1 LNRSTNIS
9 PFRKERNA
17 MALNKPLVL
26 ILCTGNSCRSQ
37 MAEGFLRKYQGDEFD
52 VQSAGTQPKEQVHPL
67 AVEVMAEVGID
78 MSHQRPKSSST
89 YLGHYPVR
97 HILIVCDKAN
107 MTCPRIWPGAL
118 TRTYLPFDDPAAIEG
133 SDEEKLE
140 GFRKVRDEIEQAMR
154 AWSPEKAEPWFAKRG
169 ATH

>member
-1 LNRSTNIS
+1 
-9 PFRKERNA
+9 
-17 MALNKPLVL
+17 MAINKPLVL

-37 MAEGFLRKYQGDEFD
+37 MAEGFLRKYQGDKFD

-78 MSHQRPKSSST
+78 ISDHRPKSSST
-89 YLGHYPVR
+89 YLGHHPVR

-140 GFRKVRDEIEQAMR
+140 GFRKVRDEIEQAMQG
-154 AWSPEKAEPWFAKRG
+154 WSPEKAEPWFAKRG
-169 ATH
+169 ETH